1 MQVLP
6 STHPNDFSDG
16 SNTNGKKKAT
26 DSKLET
32 TIQSEFPNY
41 ELRITNY
48 QRLLIPKEWLQ
59 QEFKFTPSF
68 P

>member
-6 STHPNDFSDG
+6 SAHSNDFSGG

-41 ELRITNY
+41 ELQITNY
-48 QRLLIPKEWLQ
+48 ELSKVAH
-59 QEFKFTPSF
+59 T
-68 P
+68 

>member
-1 MQVLP
+1 MVIP
-6 STHPNDFSDG
+6 I
-16 SNTNGKKKAT
+16 GKKKAT

-48 QRLLIPKEWLQ
+48 LSKVAHTSRVVAAGI
-59 QEFKFTPSF
+59 
-68 P
+68 